1 MVSVNAASGFLLSLA
16 AQKQRG
22 KGHHTTTTQ
31 HLFPAAPVVLPR
43 PHALT
48 PNGESPISIHS
59 SISISGTRVGIA
71 R

>member
-31 HLFPAAPVVLPR
+31 HLFPAAPVVLPMSC
-43 PHALT
+43 
-48 PNGESPISIHS
+48 NGYENV
-59 SISISGTRVGIA
+59 TTA